1 MELVRYIKQGS
12 WPTVLGYLL
21 FIGMM
26 ATGYYYNITFVQLGL
41 TDLGERLIGLS
52 EASVA
57 TQMAFLALMTCAIA
71 LAFGYIMKKLGW
83 SARFRVKLRLAFLVV
98 ALQTI
103 LTLIAPLVKSESGFF
118 TWIVFAS
125 LALGIGMPATFSMTV
140 DLIPRRDRGYAGA
153 LITAA
158 AYFAAEVFSS
168 SWLFENFRSQILWV
182 MVPGVLGIGALAFAK
197 FPFLEQLASQHS
209 NPEFAYGRFVQRD
222 ASGGT
227 RVRRSLIGLLIL
239 MFGIY
244 FVDSLGF
251 LRLLDTPL
259 YMQTAWQSTELNI
272 RLAIGV
278 THVIAALI
286 AGVLYTYMHERNLFL
301 WIFGIFAITHLEYTL
316 HIRIGASNYSP
327 LSMPL
332 MYALAVSLYTV
343 LNFSIWADIST
354 PRTISLNAAI
364 GVALSGWSATF
375 ISTALAIR
383 WNAMQMPLERHLQIV
398 DSLAFLFFLGMII
411 LIFFQSQ
418 FHRPGQSH
426 RPGQERQTSKQQEI
440 ERRSG

>member
-1 MELVRYIKQGS
+1 MELILYIKQGR
-12 WPTVLGYLL
+12 WPTILGYIL

-41 TDLGERLIGLS
+41 TDLGKRLLGLS
-52 EASVA
+52 EAVVA
-57 TQMAFLALMTCAIA
+57 TQMAYLALLTCAIA
-71 LAFGYIMKKLGW
+71 LAFGYSMKKLGW
-83 SARFRVKLRLAFLVV
+83 SSRFRVKLRLAFLVV
-98 ALQTI
+98 TLQTI
-103 LTLIAPLVKSESGFF
+103 LTLIAPLIKSESAFF
-118 TWIVFAS
+118 AWIVFAS

-140 DLIPRRDRGYAGA
+140 DLIPRRDRGYVGA

-168 SWLFENFRSQILWV
+168 SWQFESFRSQILWI
-182 MVPGVLGIGALAFAK
+182 MIPGAAGVGLLAFAK
-197 FPFLEQLASQHS
+197 FPFLDILASQHS
-209 NPEFAYGRFVQRD
+209 QPEFAYGRFVRPD
-222 ASGGT
+222 SNGGT
-227 RVRRSLIGLLIL
+227 RVQRSLIGLLVL

-251 LRLLDTPL
+251 LRLLETPL
-259 YMQTAWQSTELNI
+259 YMQTAWQSSDLNI
-272 RLAIGV
+272 RLAIGI

-316 HIRIGASNYSP
+316 HIRIGASDYAP

-343 LNFSIWADIST
+343 LNFAIWADIST

-383 WNAMQMPLERHLQIV
+383 WDAIHISLERHLQIV
-398 DSLAFLFFLGMII
+398 DSLAFLFFLGMIV
-411 LIFFQSQ
+411 LIFFQGQDRKTRESQ
-418 FHRPGQSH
+418 QMERRPG
-426 RPGQERQTSKQQEI
+426 
-440 ERRSG
+440 

>member
-1 MELVRYIKQGS
+1 MELFRYIKQGS

-41 TDLGERLIGLS
+41 TDLGERLVGLS
-52 EASVA
+52 KASVA
-57 TQMAFLALMTCAIA
+57 TQMAYLALMTCAIA
-71 LAFGYIMKKLGW
+71 LAFGYLMKKLGW
-83 SARFRVKLRLAFLVV
+83 SSRFRVKLRLAFLVV
-98 ALQTI
+98 ALQTV
-103 LTLIAPLVKSESGFF
+103 LTLIAPLVRSESAFF
-118 TWIVFAS
+118 AWIAFAS

-140 DLIPRRDRGYAGA
+140 DLIPRRDRGFAGA
-153 LITAA
+153 LITAT
-158 AYFAAEVFSS
+158 AYFAAEVFSN
-168 SWLFENFRSQILWV
+168 SWQFEGFRYQILWI
-182 MVPGVLGIGALAFAK
+182 MIPGALGVGVLAFAK
-197 FPFLEQLASQHS
+197 FPFLDQLASQHRR
-209 NPEFAYGRFVQRD
+209 PEFAYGRFVRPD
-222 ASGGT
+222 GSGGT
-227 RVRRSLIGLLIL
+227 LVQRSLIGLLVM

-251 LRLLDTPL
+251 LRLLETPL
-259 YMQTAWQSTELNI
+259 YMQTAWQSVELNI
-272 RLAIGV
+272 RLAIGI

-301 WIFGIFAITHLEYTL
+301 WIFGVFAITHLEYTL
-316 HIRIGASNYSP
+316 HIRIGPNDYAP

-343 LNFSIWADIST
+343 LNFTIWADIST

-411 LIFFQSQ
+411 LIFF
-418 FHRPGQSH
+418 PGQILW
-426 RPGQERQTSKQQEI
+426 PGLKRRTSKRQEI

>member
-1 MELVRYIKQGS
+1 MELFRYFKKGN
-12 WPTVLGYLL
+12 WPTILGYVL

-52 EASVA
+52 KVSVA
-57 TQMAFLALMTCAIA
+57 TQMAYLALMTCGIA
-71 LAFGYIMKKLGW
+71 LAFGFLMKKLGW
-83 SARFRVKLRLAFLVV
+83 SSRFRVKLRLAFLIV
-98 ALQTI
+98 ALQTT
-103 LTLIAPLVKSESGFF
+103 LTLIAPLVKTESAFF

-140 DLIPRRDRGYAGA
+140 DLIPRRDRGYVGA

-158 AYFAAEVFSS
+158 AYFVAEVFSS
-168 SWLFENFRSQILWV
+168 SWQFESFRAQILWI
-182 MVPGVLGIGALAFAK
+182 MIPGAAGVGLLAFAK
-197 FPFLEQLASQHS
+197 FPFLDQLSLQHKR
-209 NPEFAYGRFVQRD
+209 PEFAYGRFVRPD
-222 ASGGT
+222 PGGGT
-227 RVRRSLIGLLIL
+227 RIQRSLIGLLVL

-251 LRLLDTPL
+251 LRLLETPL
-259 YMQTAWQSTELNI
+259 YMQTAWQSSELNI
-272 RLAIGV
+272 RLAIGI

-316 HIRIGASNYSP
+316 HIRIGASDYAP

-343 LNFSIWADIST
+343 LNFAIWADIST
-354 PRTISLNAAI
+354 PHTISLNAAI

-383 WNAMQMPLERHLQIV
+383 WDAMQMSLERHLQIV
-398 DSLAFLFFLGMII
+398 DSLAFLFFLGMIA
-411 LIFFQSQ
+411 LIFFRGPE
-418 FHRPGQSH
+418 HRNRKPQEFERGPG
-426 RPGQERQTSKQQEI
+426 
-440 ERRSG
+440 